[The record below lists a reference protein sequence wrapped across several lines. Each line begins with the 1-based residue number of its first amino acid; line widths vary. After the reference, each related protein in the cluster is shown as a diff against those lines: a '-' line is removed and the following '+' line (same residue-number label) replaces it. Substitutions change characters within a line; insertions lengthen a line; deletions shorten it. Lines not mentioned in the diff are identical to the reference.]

1 MNAIDD
7 MIQEEKEKQIARGVA
22 TILDAIGA
30 SSQELTKTP
39 TRAAKMLME
48 MLAYTTVSNAEI
60 AEKFSK
66 TFVAPKHPSIVTVEN
81 IRCFSFCEHHLAL
94 IYDME
99 ISVRYLPKARVLGLS
114 KIARIA
120 DAVCRRP
127 QLQERISSDIYEVL
141 SAILGTDDIEI
152 AITAKHSCINARG
165 VNKLDSQTT
174 TRLGRGIFANSH
186 PEH

>member
-1 MNAIDD
+1 MNAIDE
-7 MIQEEKEKQIARGVA
+7 MIHEEKEKQIARGVA

-30 SSQELTKTP
+30 RGPEVEETP

-60 AEKFSK
+60 AEKFGK
-66 TFVAPKHPSIVTVEN
+66 TFVAPMNSSIVNVEN

-99 ISVRYLPKARVLGLS
+99 ISVRYLPKERVIGLS

-127 QLQERISSDIYEVL
+127 QLQERIASDIYEVL
-141 SAILGTDDIEI
+141 SSILDTEDIEVRVI
-152 AITAKHSCINARG
+152 AKHSCINARG
-165 VNKLDSQTT
+165 VNKLDTKTT
-174 TRLGRGIFANSH
+174 TLLGRGIFSSVSKPA
-186 PEH
+186 

>member
-1 MNAIDD
+1 MNAIDA
-7 MIQEEKEKQIARGVA
+7 MIHEEKEKQIARGVA

-30 SSQELTKTP
+30 RGPEVEETP
-39 TRAAKMLME
+39 ARAAKMLME
-48 MLAYTTVSNAEI
+48 MLAYTTVSNTEI
-60 AEKFSK
+60 AEKFGK
-66 TFVAPKHPSIVTVEN
+66 TFVAPKHPSIVRVEN

-99 ISVRYLPKARVLGLS
+99 ISVRYLPRERVIGLS

-127 QLQERISSDIYEVL
+127 QLQERIGSDIYEIL
-141 SAILGTDDIEI
+141 SDILGIDDIEI
-152 AITAKHSCINARG
+152 TITAKHSCINARG